1 MFRGV
6 FLSLLLLVTSV
17 SVQAKEQI
25 FNGILQAYWLPVW
38 SDDGKQN
45 KPELSYRFFVIN
57 DKNMDKRVINLSAE
71 KQFQGLFEKQNP
83 VFISEKFGHA
93 EISGALTLRDLHV
106 ESECNSP
113 VYNAE
118 GISFVSKNISKKYKV
133 TDVRTMEKIQT
144 CNAYPYLL
152 SYTVKPEAGAVF
164 LKNKPQKT
172 AADIRQIKP
181 DSPLILI
188 KKTDP
193 QWLYVAEYDPQGD
206 MLSGK
211 IRGYIELK
219 NLQPVN

>member
-1 MFRGV
+1 MFKGV

-45 KPELSYRFFVIN
+45 IPELSYRFFVIN

-71 KQFQGLFEKQNP
+71 KQFQGLFAKQDP
-83 VFISEKFGHA
+83 LFISEKFGHA
-93 EISGALTLRDLHV
+93 EISGALTLRDLHIV
-106 ESECNSP
+106 SECNSP
-113 VYNAE
+113 VYNAR
-118 GISFVSKNISKKYKV
+118 GVSFVSKKTKTAN
-133 TDVRTMEKIQT
+133 VRIMEKIQT

-152 SYTVKPEAGAVF
+152 SYTLKPEAGVVF
-164 LKNKPQKT
+164 LKTKPQKT
-172 AADIRQIKP
+172 ADDVREIKP

>member
-1 MFRGV
+1 MFKGV

-38 SDDGKQN
+38 SDDGKHN
-45 KPELSYRFFVIN
+45 IPELSYRFFVIN
-57 DKNMDKRVINLSAE
+57 DKNMDKRVINLSSE
-71 KQFQGLFEKQNP
+71 KQFQGLFAKQDP
-83 VFISEKFGHA
+83 LFISEKFGHA
-93 EISGALTLRDLHV
+93 EISGALTLRDLHIV
-106 ESECNSP
+106 SECNSP
-113 VYNAE
+113 VYNARSV
-118 GISFVSKNISKKYKV
+118 SFVSKKTK
-133 TDVRTMEKIQT
+133 TADVRIMEKIQT

-164 LKNKPQKT
+164 LKTKPQKT
-172 AADIRQIKP
+172 ADDVREIKP

>member
-1 MFRGV
+1 MFKGV

-38 SDDGKQN
+38 GDDGKQN
-45 KPELSYRFFVIN
+45 RPELSYRFFVVN
-57 DKNMDKRVINLSAE
+57 DKNMDKRVINLSDE

-83 VFISEKFGHA
+83 VFISDEFGHA
-93 EISGALTLRDLHV
+93 EMSGALTLRELHV
-106 ESECNSP
+106 VSECNSP

-118 GISFVSKNISKKYKV
+118 GVSFISKKYKA
-133 TDVRTMEKIQT
+133 TDVRAMEKIQT

-152 SYTVKPEAGAVF
+152 SYTIKPEAGAVF
-164 LKNKPQKT
+164 LKTKPQKT

-188 KKTDP
+188 KKTDQ

-211 IRGYIELK
+211 VRGYIELK

>member
-1 MFRGV
+1 MFKGV
-6 FLSLLLLVTSV
+6 FLSLLLLVTSA

-38 SDDGKQN
+38 SDDGKHN
-45 KPELSYRFFVIN
+45 IPELSYRFFVIN
-57 DKNMDKRVINLSAE
+57 DKNMDKRVINLSSE
-71 KQFQGLFEKQNP
+71 KQFQGLFAKQDP
-83 VFISEKFGHA
+83 LFISEKFGHA

-113 VYNAE
+113 VYNAQSV
-118 GISFVSKNISKKYKV
+118 SFVSKKIK
-133 TDVRTMEKIQT
+133 TADVRIMEKIQT

-164 LKNKPQKT
+164 LKTKPQKT
-172 AADIRQIKP
+172 ADDLLEIKP

-188 KKTDP
+188 KKTNP

>member
-1 MFRGV
+1 MFKGV

-38 SDDGKQN
+38 SDDGKHN
-45 KPELSYRFFVIN
+45 IPELSYRFFVIN
-57 DKNMDKRVINLSAE
+57 DKNMDKRVINLSSE
-71 KQFQGLFEKQNP
+71 KQFQGLFAKQDP
-83 VFISEKFGHA
+83 LFISEKFGHA
-93 EISGALTLRDLHV
+93 EINGALTLRDLHIV
-106 ESECNSP
+106 SECNSP
-113 VYNAE
+113 VYNAQSV
-118 GISFVSKNISKKYKV
+118 SFVSKKTK
-133 TDVRTMEKIQT
+133 TADVRIMEKIQT

-164 LKNKPQKT
+164 LKAKPQKT
-172 AADIRQIKP
+172 ADDLLEIKP